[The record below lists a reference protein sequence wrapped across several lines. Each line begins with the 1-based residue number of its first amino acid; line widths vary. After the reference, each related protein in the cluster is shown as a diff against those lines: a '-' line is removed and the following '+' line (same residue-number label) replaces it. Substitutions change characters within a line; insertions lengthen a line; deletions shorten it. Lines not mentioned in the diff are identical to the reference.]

1 MKQKND
7 ICPLC
12 NSSAHIIYE
21 NLKDNLYGVPGIW
34 SIVRCKSKDC
44 GLAWL
49 SPEPEKEKI
58 KDFYINYYTHEI
70 NRDKKIKFKNVFERF
85 LYRILRII
93 YSLFRRVLFINHD
106 RKNFEYMFL
115 RNKKGKVLEIGC
127 GNGER
132 LYKLKNI
139 GFEVEGLEIDQKA
152 IDIAEQKYGFK
163 IFRGDI
169 RELNFP
175 SQSFDFIIMNHVLEH
190 VFDPVSFLRECGRIV
205 KKGGK
210 IILTTPNFDSYTHKF
225 FKEYWRGL
233 EPPRHLYL
241 YSIKS
246 LEVLCKR
253 AGLVKNKIWTSTAK
267 TEFIVRDSFELYNKI
282 KGINN
287 FSFKELI
294 IPWYLQIKYRLLN
307 LFRKDGGDECILIVE
322 K

>member
-1 MKQKND
+1 MKQKNY

-21 NLKDNLYGVPGIW
+21 NLKDNLYGVPGSW

-49 SPEPEKEKI
+49 SPEPDKEKI

-85 LYRILRII
+85 FYRILRII
-93 YSLFRRVLFINHD
+93 YSLLRRVLFINHD

-115 RNKKGKVLEIGC
+115 RNKKGRVLEIGC

-132 LYKLKNI
+132 LYKLKKK
-139 GFEVEGLEIDQKA
+139 GFDVEGVEIDQKA

-163 IFRGDI
+163 IFSGDI

-175 SQSFDFIIMNHVLEH
+175 LQSFDFIIMNHVLEH
-190 VFDPVSFLRECGRIV
+190 VFDPISFLRECGRIV

-246 LEVLCKR
+246 LEVLCEK

-267 TEFIVRDSFELYNKI
+267 TEFIVRDSFDLYNKI

-307 LFRKDGGDECILIVE
+307 LFRKDAGDECILIAE